1 MNKLDC
7 MSPDAPQKRY
17 LFVIKNVAFVYSHFA
32 PMVQAIQSGGWEV
45 WIVADCNCG
54 VERLVRA
61 GMHVI
66 HVPAPSGFWNFFGEF
81 RALLQR
87 YRAMRRVRP
96 DIAHFV
102 TLKIALP
109 CGFAARIARV
119 PGVLFAIT
127 GMGTLFTVNGPIY
140 RALRPIV
147 LYALRIVTRHPNAV
161 LATENEDDMRFLIE
175 HGVVAAER
183 TCVIPGAGVG
193 RESVPAKA
201 SEYTA
206 PVILCA
212 ARMIQQKGIR
222 TLIEAAQILHRR
234 KISFEVWLA
243 GDVDSE
249 YPMSLPVGELRHAES
264 ELPLRWL
271 GHRSDV
277 TALLQQCSVFCLPT
291 YYREGLP
298 RVLVEACASARPIVT
313 TSVPG
318 CRDIVQ
324 HGVNG
329 ILVPP
334 CDAIALANSLEYLL
348 LDREVCRRMGGA
360 ARQIFEERFSIEHVL
375 AALNK
380 CFQALDEPLT
390 VRPETIAS
398 SAVEEM
404 V

>member
-1 MNKLDC
+1 
-7 MSPDAPQKRY
+7 
-17 LFVIKNVAFVYSHFA
+17 
-32 PMVQAIQSGGWEV
+32 
-45 WIVADCNCG
+45 
-54 VERLVRA
+54 
-61 GMHVI
+61 
-66 HVPAPSGFWNFFGEF
+66 
-81 RALLQR
+81 
-87 YRAMRRVRP
+87 
-96 DIAHFV
+96 
-102 TLKIALP
+102 
-109 CGFAARIARV
+109 
-119 PGVLFAIT
+119 
-127 GMGTLFTVNGPIY
+127 
-140 RALRPIV
+140 
-147 LYALRIVTRHPNAV
+147 
-161 LATENEDDMRFLIE
+161 
-175 HGVVAAER
+175 
-183 TCVIPGAGVG
+183 
-193 RESVPAKA
+193 
-201 SEYTA
+201 
-206 PVILCA
+206 
-212 ARMIQQKGIR
+212 MIQQKGIR